1 MLGFGSSAKGLDQ
14 VKLVEKYRDTYVDMF
29 RRMRSHPD
37 SSLPNIFK
45 TFEVPKEQHKSIE
58 EFMSKTDKAKWNID
72 EYKKSLAD
80 GTSTTATFE
89 SKMLSIG
96 NSLKNVG
103 KTVATIGLNIGA
115 YYFIE
120 KGIEFAIKKYDE
132 LANASVHAIEAADKA
147 SEKVKSNHQAV
158 NESKQWKTDN
168 GERFLELQ
176 KGVDA
181 TGHNVSL
188 TNSEFSEYLSLA
200 SGIATTIPSL
210 VKGYNDLGQPLLTV
224 TDSMKGLNDAFR
236 KADTQKYQE
245 NIKETGTL
253 LKGLR
258 EETDHHKSVLPFS
271 KDKVGTKQQKTI
283 FKDLLDAVEEK
294 GNAEEGVKSIFDKA
308 SVAANGYNTL
318 DLESA
323 LKQAGIKWGWLSD
336 KAAVAA
342 KNIDKIRDANQELAQ
357 TDTEYAQ
364 KVAEVLPDY
373 LNLNDDYYNLI
384 SDKKN
389 KNIDSFMQSVI
400 GSFSSDTILKNLGSE
415 KDIKKW
421 SNSVVSGLK
430 DSNVQDS
437 INELFE
443 LNGKKSKMSFKD
455 YESQVDSLT
464 KSIASKVDGISQ
476 KQIKNGLGL
485 TDTIESLNKTYNAIS
500 DRFGKD
506 ITKNMSID
514 DLQLAD
520 DIISTQSISNA
531 EQLASALS
539 KARKELEAMTSFDT
553 LVSKSNGWMK
563 AIDNINAAL
572 VNSVSGKGLGFEID
586 EETGE
591 LTGDITNM
599 QSAFKGLDGYDLLL
613 EKTANGIH
621 INRDAL
627 RALQAQETSNN
638 KQEYINTRLKLQ
650 EQLND
655 KLAEQAQIEAG
666 YGKNSDEYNAIQASV
681 NSLQNQLETVDLLA
695 SAYDG
700 ATSAYQKW
708 INAQSAGEEGDMYDT
723 IRDTALDR
731 GKELYDKGLVG
742 TEEFR
747 AIADLFSYED
757 LSTAPVEQV
766 VAAYENAAPSIKKFF
781 TDGREGVDGFVESMK
796 SISDA
801 NNMGWV
807 DVLEDGSYKFNTGDD
822 DAIARELGID
832 VEAVQAIYKKLKDY
846 GAEGIQIGDTSGV
859 ENYSDRL
866 KELEANAESA
876 KEKLNEMAGTDLK
889 FNFDSQSI
897 DNLSSQI
904 DQANQ
909 IVQNLPKNED
919 GTINVHT
926 DGAQE
931 SITVLQTLIQKR
943 EELASSQNIIMRV
956 NAEENEPV
964 NTLQNFQ
971 HAKDELDTLNQLN
984 AQGIQIDTSEAQGN
998 VDDLME
1004 SVQKIADEHPEL
1016 ELDTSSADALEE
1028 SLSHLTED
1036 QLLALG
1042 IDTSQLDSAKEKLD
1056 AIKGMNE
1063 FNVSVNVNGKSDVDA
1078 LGNELSSLPPNTPA
1092 NISVNVQDSS
1102 QLDNTVQ
1109 QLEKVPPDTTANF
1122 TFSVQN
1128 ADEAETL
1135 SSKIA
1140 ELNGERDGDHQ
1151 ITYTMNIVPG
1161 DNSAESQIETLTQPK
1176 EANIAVNVTGQEQI
1190 MFLQGQLSAL
1200 EDKTINISANTTGFE
1215 SLPLV
1220 QGFINRVN
1228 DKNVGITADVSGTQE
1243 VNSLVSA
1250 ISRVIPKLVNVT
1262 ANVSGTG
1269 AVNALAN
1276 AISGVHSKM
1285 VTITTNNVTN
1295 NISNNIKGK
1304 AWGTLLSSAHSNG
1317 TAYNVINTTPSH
1329 ATGKVALDKDETA
1342 LVNEMGTEG
1351 LIRDGRLILIPG
1363 GMHFQSLKKG
1373 DIILSVSQMK
1383 SLFTTGKASGHG
1395 KAYADGTVGNVR
1407 SLAATSLS
1415 NAYSA
1420 GSSYKPG
1427 KNIGGSGSKAYSSSK
1442 SESSN
1447 SSSTPQNTAAVDR
1460 NTDSTD
1466 ENTKSNK
1473 SLQDWIEQLVSVQ
1486 KAENGRLYDAI
1497 EDFEMNA
1504 NQNKA
1509 IDTYVG
1515 DSESYMDTLRQ
1526 AQNRYMTK
1534 ANALGVPGN
1543 YVHKIWAGELDI
1555 EDIQDEDLKEKISQ
1569 YQTWY
1574 EKAKDLGDEIV
1585 DINRKIRE
1593 TKIKKLDNIKDD
1605 YENLVSLSESM
1616 ADYNESISDLSEKL
1630 NLVGDS
1636 KALKKSMDM
1645 QAAMREALVNEQKQL
1660 TTQLNALVADG
1671 TIAKNTDTWNKW
1683 QEEINKVK
1691 KSIVDCDSAL
1701 ADLKKNIMEIRYSKF
1716 EQSLDN
1722 LDFTGDMASSVRD
1735 LMNKEGI
1742 YDDDVQLTSTGY
1754 AQLALMST
1762 ELTSA
1767 KQKTVNYQ
1775 AAINAL
1781 KKDLKNGNITQ
1792 AQYNEKLQEYQKGQM
1807 DAAKSTKS
1815 AKDAILDLVKNGI
1828 EKQTEAM
1835 EKLINKRKEELQKM
1849 KEADDYQKNMA
1860 DRSKEINAIKAQIA
1874 ALEGNDSK
1882 EAIAQKKNLNS
1893 QLQKLQDEYD
1903 ETRKDHEYDVISQG
1917 YDSQLAK
1924 FKENQEAVTKEL
1936 ESSTEA
1942 QQKAISEVLEATKNQ
1957 QAVVY
1962 EELKAIAGDYQMSLT
1977 DSLTKPWSDA
1987 QAALKQFQDSMGRL
2001 NANVSID
2008 TSKIKP
2014 TKPSKDKTTP
2024 TKNESNKQ
2032 TVDKSKTGTWLKQ
2045 DGRWWYQH
2053 SDGTYTKNAWE
2064 AIDGQW
2070 YKFDEQGW
2078 MQTGWQPWGVDK
2090 NGQAL
2095 WYYMTDSGNM
2105 AASTWI
2111 DDKYYVDH
2119 TGAMARNGY
2128 IKSKDSGLY
2137 YWVNGDGV
2145 WEPQWNTYTP
2155 DLKKYKLYYE
2165 SGTSK
2170 AKDGLAFMDDKDH
2183 KLKLGSEA
2191 IITQNGVLGNF
2202 GGSAIF
2208 NERQTEF
2215 LHKFSD
2221 NPSYIPNVYTP
2232 KLPDYSNYEV
2242 KGGGN
2247 TYNVHYDNLLNVEGN
2262 VTKDVFPGMK
2272 KMCEESFKYSM
2283 HELRKGYDKLR

>member
-1 MLGFGSSAKGLDQ
+1 MSLKNIGNIIGAFKSKNSIVDVLKNIGEVEKAGSSLQKI
-14 VKLVEKYRDTYVDMF
+14 
-29 RRMRSHPD
+29 
-37 SSLPNIFK
+37 SSLPIDKFQLLSQAFPNVGDDAIKAALGIKETASAATEATSHISNLKNGFK
-45 TFEVPKEQHKSIE
+45 GLGASISSFIGAHTFIV
-58 EFMSKTDKAKWNID
+58 
-72 EYKKSLAD
+72 
-80 GTSTTATFE
+80 
-89 SKMLSIG
+89 SIG
-96 NSLKNVG
+96 AM
-103 KTVATIGLNIGA
+103 VATIGLLSAATQDAREKMSQAQTSLGNYEQTNNDLVSLRNELKTIGTQ
-115 YYFIE
+115 I
-120 KGIEFAIKKYDE
+120 DE
-132 LANASVHAIEAADKA
+132 LNAKEHLTFTEQSELTNLQAQSNELERQITLKDKLSNIQKEQAARDAAAALDSFSMRDAID
-147 SEKVKSNHQAV
+147 
-158 NESKQWKTDN
+158 TN
-168 GERFLELQ
+168 GEGIFTNI
-176 KGVDA
+176 VD
-181 TGHNVSL
+181 
-188 TNSEFSEYLSLA
+188 
-200 SGIATTIPSL
+200 
-210 VKGYNDLGQPLLTV
+210 
-224 TDSMKGLNDAFR
+224 GL
-236 KADTQKYQE
+236 KM
-245 NIKETGTL
+245 G
-253 LKGLR
+253 
-258 EETDHHKSVLPFS
+258 
-271 KDKVGTKQQKTI
+271 
-283 FKDLLDAVEEK
+283 
-294 GNAEEGVKSIFDKA
+294 
-308 SVAANGYNTL
+308 
-318 DLESA
+318 SA
-323 LKQAGIKWGWLSD
+323 WLSD
-336 KAAVAA
+336 KVGLSQSIVGDDMPFDKILSERIDSA
-342 KNIDKIRDANQELAQ
+342 KEAQDKLKKLQDSQTDKNYDSVQKKIDKQ
-357 TDTEYAQ
+357 Q
-364 KVAEVLPDY
+364 KVVDNY
-373 LNLNDDYYNLI
+373 L
-384 SDKKN
+384 SDVNGLYEELQSYSLSFFDEETGKKN
-389 KNIDSFMQSVI
+389 PKFEDEANRFEKVQKKYLDF
-400 GSFSSDTILKNLGSE
+400 LGE
-415 KDIKKW
+415 TT
-421 SNSVVSGLK
+421 
-430 DSNVQDS
+430 
-437 INELFE
+437 E
-443 LNGKKSKMSFKD
+443 
-455 YESQVDSLT
+455 
-464 KSIASKVDGISQ
+464 
-476 KQIKNGLGL
+476 
-485 TDTIESLNKTYNAIS
+485 
-500 DRFGKD
+500 GKD
-506 ITKNMSID
+506 IDKSINGTLNKVKFDGFKDKLAKAGSEGIDALTAALNSGDYDAVINSIADSLDLSKSDAKEKLSDYIMSIAD
-514 DLQLAD
+514 PSALNIKEIQKQLAD
-520 DIISTQSISNA
+520 AFIPDFKDATPDARKNAKQAWEKFTDGMSDEDFEILYSIKQETDTSTWEIDDWKNAFDKAKESSEEMNDSYETLISNA
-531 EQLASALS
+531 
-539 KARKELEAMTSFDT
+539 
-553 LVSKSNGWMK
+553 NNWMK
-563 AIDNINAAL
+563 AIDNVNAAL
-572 VNSVSGKGLGFEID
+572 VNSVSGKGLGFEYD
-586 EETGE
+586 TETKN
-591 LTGDITNM
+591 LTGDIINL
-599 QSAFKGLDGYDLLL
+599 QNAYQHLDGYDPALLF
-613 EKTANGIH
+613 EKTANGVH
-621 INRDAL
+621 LNRDAL
-627 RALQAQETSNN
+627 RQLQAQEEANN
-638 KQEYINTRLKLQ
+638 KAEFIKKRLDLQNELNTAMSQQQKLSKDST
-650 EQLND
+650 EW
-655 KLAEQAQIEAG
+655 ETAQGTI
-666 YGKNSDEYNAIQASV
+666 D
-681 NSLQNQLETVDLLA
+681 SLQSQIQNIDLLA

-708 INAQSAGEEGDMYDT
+708 INAQSAGEEGDMYDA
-723 IRDTALDR
+723 IRDTAIDR
-731 GKELYDKGLVG
+731 GIKLYENGLVG

-747 AIADLFSYED
+747 AIADLFSYDD

-766 VAAYENAAPSIKKFF
+766 VAAYENAAPTIKKFF

-796 SISDA
+796 TISDA

-807 DVLEDGSYKFNTGDD
+807 DVLEDGTYKFNTGDD

-846 GAEGIQIGDTSGV
+846 GAEGIQIGDTSGI

-866 KELEANAESA
+866 KELESDAENA

-931 SITVLQTLIQKR
+931 AITVLQTLIQKR
-943 EELASSQNIIMRV
+943 EELASNQNVVMRV
-956 NAEENEPV
+956 DAEENESV
-964 NTLQNFQ
+964 SMLQDFQ

-984 AQGIQIDTSEAQGN
+984 VQGIQIDTTEAQNN
-998 VDDLME
+998 VDNLMK

-1063 FNVSVNVNGKSDVDA
+1063 FNVSVNVNGEGDINA
-1078 LGNELSSLPPNTPA
+1078 LGNELSSLPPDTPA
-1092 NISVNVQDSS
+1092 NISVNVQNSS

-1128 ADEAETL
+1128 ADEAEAL

-1151 ITYTMNIVPG
+1151 ITYSMNIVPG

-1176 EANIAVNVTGQEQI
+1176 EVNVAVKVSGQEQVT
-1190 MFLQGQLSAL
+1190 FLQGQLSTL
-1200 EDKTINISANTTGFE
+1200 ESEKGINVAVNYTKKGEQTPPDEKSAAVNYMPIAYQAPPVNMSAAVNYTLGEQAGPVNKTAI
-1215 SLPLV
+1215 
-1220 QGFINRVN
+1220 VN
-1228 DKNVGITADVSGTQE
+1228 YVAV
-1243 VNSLVSA
+1243 
-1250 ISRVIPKLVNVT
+1250 
-1262 ANVSGTG
+1262 G
-1269 AVNALAN
+1269 AVPG
-1276 AISGVHSKM
+1276 SGAVA
-1285 VTITTNNVTN
+1285 T
-1295 NISNNIKGK
+1295 
-1304 AWGTLLSSAHSNG
+1304 GTMLSVAHANG
-1317 TAYNVINTTPSH
+1317 TAYNVINTKPVS
-1329 ATGKVALDKDETA
+1329 AYADGKVSLPHDEVALS
-1342 LVNEMGTEG
+1342 NEVGQES
-1351 LIRDGRLILIPG
+1351 IVRDGKWNLLPPG
-1363 GMHFQSLKKG
+1363 IHMQAFKKG
-1373 DIILSVSQMK
+1373 DIILNARQTADLLRS
-1383 SLFTTGKASGHG
+1383 GKASGHG
-1395 KAYADGTVGNVR
+1395 KAYANGTVSNVR
-1407 SLAATSLS
+1407 DLVATSLS
-1415 NAYSA
+1415 NAYSS
-1420 GSSYKPG
+1420 GSRYTPG
-1427 KNIGGSGSKAYSSSK
+1427 KNIGGSGSKSYSSNK
-1442 SESSN
+1442 SGSTN

-1473 SLQDWIEQLVSVQ
+1473 SLQDWIEQLISVQ

-1497 EDFEMNA
+1497 EDFEMHA

-1509 IDTYVG
+1509 IDNYVS

-1616 ADYNESISDLSEKL
+1616 ADYNESVSDLSEKL

-1645 QAAMREALVNEQKQL
+1645 QAAMRAALVNEQKQL

-1671 TIAKNTDTWNKW
+1671 TIGKNTDTWNKW

-1701 ADLKKNIMEIRYSKF
+1701 ADLKKSILEIRYSKF

-1792 AQYNEKLQEYQKGQM
+1792 AQYNERLQEYQKGQM
-1807 DAAKSTKS
+1807 DAAKSAKS

-1849 KEADDYQKNMA
+1849 KEADDYQKNMT
-1860 DRSKEINAIKAQIA
+1860 DRSKEMNAVKSQLA
-1874 ALEGNDSK
+1874 ALEGNDTK
-1882 EAIAQKKNLNS
+1882 EAVAQKKNLNS
-1893 QLQKLQDEYD
+1893 KLQKLQDEYD
-1903 ETRKDHEYDVISQG
+1903 EARKDHEYDVISEG
-1917 YDSQLAK
+1917 YDSQLEK
-1924 FKENQEAVTKEL
+1924 FKENQDAITKEL

-1977 DSLTKPWSDA
+1977 DSLTKPWADA
-1987 QAALKQFQDSMGRL
+1987 QAALKQFQDSMSKL

-2008 TSKIKP
+2008 TSKIEP
-2014 TKPSKDKTTP
+2014 TKPSNDKTTP

-2032 TVDKSKTGTWLKQ
+2032 TVDKSKTGTWLNQ

-2053 SDGTYTKNAWE
+2053 SDGSYTKNAWE

-2070 YKFDEQGW
+2070 YKFDERGW

-2095 WYYMTDSGNM
+2095 WYYMTDNGNM

-2119 TGAMARNGY
+2119 TGAMVRNGY
-2128 IKSKDSGLY
+2128 VKSKNSGLY

-2165 SGTSK
+2165 SGTPK
-2170 AKDGLAFMDDKDH
+2170 AKDDLAYMDDKNH
-2183 KLKLGSEA
+2183 ELKLGSEA
-2191 IITQNGVLGNF
+2191 IITKNGVLGNF

-2208 NERQTEF
+2208 NEKQTAF
-2215 LHKFSD
+2215 LHKFSE
-2221 NPSYIPNVYTP
+2221 NASIPNVYSPDIHIP
-2232 KLPDYSNYEV
+2232 KQPDYSKFEV
-2242 KGGGN
+2242 NGGGD
-2247 TYNVHYDNLLNVEGN
+2247 TYNVNNHYDSLLNVEGN
-2262 VTKDVFPGMK
+2262 ITKDVFPGVK
-2272 KMCEESFKYSM
+2272 KMCEESFKYTTR
-2283 HELRKGYDKLR
+2283 ELKEIKKLGGFR

>member
-1 MLGFGSSAKGLDQ
+1 MLGFGSSAKELDQ
-14 VKLVEKYRDTYVDMF
+14 IKLVEKYRDEYVDMF
-29 RRMRSHPD
+29 RRARKHKKSLSMPD
-37 SSLPNIFK
+37 MLNA
-45 TFEVPKEQHKSIE
+45 FEIPKEQYKSLE

-80 GTSTTATFE
+80 GASTTATFE
-89 SKMLSIG
+89 SKMLSVG

-120 KGIEFAIKKYDE
+120 KSIEFAIKKYDE

-188 TNSEFSEYLSLA
+188 TNSEFSEYQSLA

-224 TDSMKGLNDAFR
+224 TDNMKGLNDAFR

-271 KDKVGTKQQKTI
+271 KDKVGTKQQKAI

-520 DIISTQSISNA
+520 DIISTQNISNA

-766 VAAYENAAPSIKKFF
+766 VTAYENAAPSIKKFF

-1028 SLSHLTED
+1028 SLSHLSEE
-1036 QLLALG
+1036 QLLALDV
-1042 IDTSQLDSAKEKLD
+1042 DTSQLDTAQEKLD

-1176 EANIAVNVTGQEQI
+1176 EANVNVKVNGQEQLI
-1190 MFLQGQLSAL
+1190 FLQGQLSAL
-1200 EDKTINISANTTGFE
+1200 NTE
-1215 SLPLV
+1215 
-1220 QGFINRVN
+1220 N
-1228 DKNVGITADVSGTQE
+1228 A
-1243 VNSLVSA
+1243 
-1250 ISRVIPKLVNVT
+1250 VNVAVNYTKKGEQTPPEEKSAAVNYMPIAYQAPPVNMSASVNYTLGEQAGPINKT
-1262 ANVSGTG
+1262 AIVNYVAVG
-1269 AVNALAN
+1269 AVPG
-1276 AISGVHSKM
+1276 SGAVA
-1285 VTITTNNVTN
+1285 T
-1295 NISNNIKGK
+1295 
-1304 AWGTLLSSAHSNG
+1304 GTMLSPAHVDG
-1317 TAYNVINTTPSH
+1317 TAYNIINTKPIS
-1329 ATGKVALDKDETA
+1329 AYANGKVSLPHDEVA
-1342 LVNEMGTEG
+1342 
-1351 LIRDGRLILIPG
+1351 
-1363 GMHFQSLKKG
+1363 
-1373 DIILSVSQMK
+1373 
-1383 SLFTTGKASGHG
+1383 
-1395 KAYADGTVGNVR
+1395 
-1407 SLAATSLS
+1407 LS
-1415 NAYSA
+1415 NEL
-1420 GSSYKPG
+1420 GQ
-1427 KNIGGSGSKAYSSSK
+1427 
-1442 SESSN
+1442 ES
-1447 SSSTPQNTAAVDR
+1447 V
-1460 NTDSTD
+1460 
-1466 ENTKSNK
+1466 
-1473 SLQDWIEQLVSVQ
+1473 IYFVSPYIV
-1486 KAENGRLYDAI
+1486 I
-1497 EDFEMNA
+1497 
-1504 NQNKA
+1504 
-1509 IDTYVG
+1509 
-1515 DSESYMDTLRQ
+1515 
-1526 AQNRYMTK
+1526 YMTNLSNCWK
-1534 ANALGVPGN
+1534 PLRAL
-1543 YVHKIWAGELDI
+1543 
-1555 EDIQDEDLKEKISQ
+1555 
-1569 YQTWY
+1569 
-1574 EKAKDLGDEIV
+1574 
-1585 DINRKIRE
+1585 
-1593 TKIKKLDNIKDD
+1593 
-1605 YENLVSLSESM
+1605 
-1616 ADYNESISDLSEKL
+1616 
-1630 NLVGDS
+1630 
-1636 KALKKSMDM
+1636 
-1645 QAAMREALVNEQKQL
+1645 
-1660 TTQLNALVADG
+1660 
-1671 TIAKNTDTWNKW
+1671 
-1683 QEEINKVK
+1683 
-1691 KSIVDCDSAL
+1691 
-1701 ADLKKNIMEIRYSKF
+1701 
-1716 EQSLDN
+1716 
-1722 LDFTGDMASSVRD
+1722 
-1735 LMNKEGI
+1735 
-1742 YDDDVQLTSTGY
+1742 
-1754 AQLALMST
+1754 
-1762 ELTSA
+1762 
-1767 KQKTVNYQ
+1767 
-1775 AAINAL
+1775 
-1781 KKDLKNGNITQ
+1781 
-1792 AQYNEKLQEYQKGQM
+1792 
-1807 DAAKSTKS
+1807 
-1815 AKDAILDLVKNGI
+1815 
-1828 EKQTEAM
+1828 
-1835 EKLINKRKEELQKM
+1835 
-1849 KEADDYQKNMA
+1849 
-1860 DRSKEINAIKAQIA
+1860 
-1874 ALEGNDSK
+1874 
-1882 EAIAQKKNLNS
+1882 
-1893 QLQKLQDEYD
+1893 
-1903 ETRKDHEYDVISQG
+1903 
-1917 YDSQLAK
+1917 
-1924 FKENQEAVTKEL
+1924 
-1936 ESSTEA
+1936 
-1942 QQKAISEVLEATKNQ
+1942 
-1957 QAVVY
+1957 
-1962 EELKAIAGDYQMSLT
+1962 
-1977 DSLTKPWSDA
+1977 
-1987 QAALKQFQDSMGRL
+1987 
-2001 NANVSID
+2001 
-2008 TSKIKP
+2008 
-2014 TKPSKDKTTP
+2014 
-2024 TKNESNKQ
+2024 
-2032 TVDKSKTGTWLKQ
+2032 
-2045 DGRWWYQH
+2045 
-2053 SDGTYTKNAWE
+2053 
-2064 AIDGQW
+2064 
-2070 YKFDEQGW
+2070 
-2078 MQTGWQPWGVDK
+2078 
-2090 NGQAL
+2090 
-2095 WYYMTDSGNM
+2095 
-2105 AASTWI
+2105 
-2111 DDKYYVDH
+2111 
-2119 TGAMARNGY
+2119 
-2128 IKSKDSGLY
+2128 
-2137 YWVNGDGV
+2137 
-2145 WEPQWNTYTP
+2145 
-2155 DLKKYKLYYE
+2155 
-2165 SGTSK
+2165 
-2170 AKDGLAFMDDKDH
+2170 
-2183 KLKLGSEA
+2183 
-2191 IITQNGVLGNF
+2191 
-2202 GGSAIF
+2202 
-2208 NERQTEF
+2208 
-2215 LHKFSD
+2215 
-2221 NPSYIPNVYTP
+2221 
-2232 KLPDYSNYEV
+2232 
-2242 KGGGN
+2242 
-2247 TYNVHYDNLLNVEGN
+2247 
-2262 VTKDVFPGMK
+2262 
-2272 KMCEESFKYSM
+2272 
-2283 HELRKGYDKLR
+2283 

>member
-1 MLGFGSSAKGLDQ
+1 MILS
-14 VKLVEKYRDTYVDMF
+14 Y
-29 RRMRSHPD
+29 
-37 SSLPNIFK
+37 N
-45 TFEVPKEQHKSIE
+45 
-58 EFMSKTDKAKWNID
+58 D
-72 EYKKSLAD
+72 EYKKF
-80 GTSTTATFE
+80 TSPLGSGIYNFFKPNKFSKLDDETA
-89 SKMLSIG
+89 SKIISKYNDTGLSVDALKEKYVDLDAGMAAYLSTCDNGSATMAGYSKSIENLGIKAKASSVAMKGLSIAGNMLLGLGIGAAVQVGLSWLDNYIHRTERLVEAGEKARSSISESMKSYNSKVTGVTDLGKQFAKDTTSIKTTSDAIDSLTQKYSELKKGVNPDNSNSTLSSNEYQQYLDISNQLSSIFPTLKTGADAQG
-96 NSLKNVG
+96 NSLISLG
-103 KTVATIGLNIGA
+103 T
-115 YYFIE
+115 
-120 KGIEFAIKKYDE
+120 
-132 LANASVHAIEAADKA
+132 NASVASKSLQELLETQKMITHTEISGKSKDAFDGAYAQSKDIGKEIKQLKSERKALETEIKGRQDVKKSIQNDTMSLYGITEKDSKKVLDAIGKTLNKDPEKEINHWNTTDDDGWTYHFQLEPDIDTSKMKEVSTAVEAAL
-147 SEKVKSNHQAV
+147 KSNTEILTGQLGETNAQLTAKQEEQKQAWASFADEV
-158 NESKQWKTDN
+158 AKPFIQTSPQLNNIPQELTEAVTNNLSSMDWGNIYDKYN
-168 GERFLELQ
+168 G
-176 KGVDA
+176 DA
-181 TGHNVSL
+181 Q
-188 TNSEFSEYLSLA
+188 FA
-200 SGIATTIPSL
+200 
-210 VKGYNDLGQPLLTV
+210 
-224 TDSMKGLNDAFR
+224 
-236 KADTQKYQE
+236 
-245 NIKETGTL
+245 
-253 LKGLR
+253 
-258 EETDHHKSVLPFS
+258 
-271 KDKVGTKQQKTI
+271 
-283 FKDLLDAVEEK
+283 LLDSFVIPLQNLKKPAQEALTEALQLDPSK
-294 GNAEEGVKSIFDKA
+294 LSI
-308 SVAANGYNTL
+308 
-318 DLESA
+318 
-323 LKQAGIKWGWLSD
+323 
-336 KAAVAA
+336 
-342 KNIDKIRDANQELAQ
+342 
-357 TDTEYAQ
+357 
-364 KVAEVLPDY
+364 
-373 LNLNDDYYNLI
+373 
-384 SDKKN
+384 
-389 KNIDSFMQSVI
+389 
-400 GSFSSDTILKNLGSE
+400 
-415 KDIKKW
+415 
-421 SNSVVSGLK
+421 
-430 DSNVQDS
+430 
-437 INELFE
+437 
-443 LNGKKSKMSFKD
+443 KD
-455 YESQVDSLT
+455 YEKQV
-464 KSIASKVDGISQ
+464 
-476 KQIKNGLGL
+476 N
-485 TDTIESLNKTYNAIS
+485 
-500 DRFGKD
+500 
-506 ITKNMSID
+506 
-514 DLQLAD
+514 
-520 DIISTQSISNA
+520 
-531 EQLASALS
+531 SALS
-539 KARKELEAMTSFDT
+539 KITKDKSGQKEWKKLFGFDERIADAKDESDALVKLFSNKKKEIDALSGQDREWAYKIAIEDEEFDGQWQDVMAKIEQFKTVTANSSMTFDG
-553 LVSKSNGWMK
+553 LLKSGATWMQK
-563 AIDNINAAL
+563 IDNINAAL
-572 VNSVSGKGLGFEID
+572 VNSVSGKGLNFSYEED
-586 EETGE
+586 EETGIVT
-591 LTGDITNM
+591 LTGDLANL
-599 QSAFKGLDGYDLLL
+599 QNAYKDLDGYDPALLF
-613 EKTANGIH
+613 EKTTNGVH
-621 INRDAL
+621 LNRDAL
-627 RALQAQETSNN
+627 RQLQAQEEATN
-638 KQEYINTRLKLQ
+638 KAEFIKKRLDLQNELNTALSQQKTLSK
-650 EQLND
+650 D
-655 KLAEQAQIEAG
+655 SAEWETAQGSI
-666 YGKNSDEYNAIQASV
+666 D
-681 NSLQNQLETVDLLA
+681 SLQSQIQNIDLLA

-708 INAQSAGEEGDMYDT
+708 INAQSAGEEGDMYDA

-1028 SLSHLTED
+1028 SLSHLSEE
-1036 QLLALG
+1036 QLLALDV
-1042 IDTSQLDSAKEKLD
+1042 DTSQLDTAQEKLD

-1228 DKNVGITADVSGTQE
+1228 DKNVGIAADVSGTQE

-1304 AWGTLLSSAHSNG
+1304 AWGTLLSSARANG

-1351 LIRDGRLILIPG
+1351 LIRDGRLIPIPG

-1383 SLFTTGKASGHG
+1383 SLFATGKASGHG

-1427 KNIGGSGSKAYSSSK
+1427 SNIGGSGSKAYSSKK

-1569 YQTWY
+1569 YQTWC
-1574 EKAKDLGDEIV
+1574 KS
-1585 DINRKIRE
+1585 RP
-1593 TKIKKLDNIKDD
+1593 
-1605 YENLVSLSESM
+1605 
-1616 ADYNESISDLSEKL
+1616 SI
-1630 NLVGDS
+1630 
-1636 KALKKSMDM
+1636 
-1645 QAAMREALVNEQKQL
+1645 
-1660 TTQLNALVADG
+1660 
-1671 TIAKNTDTWNKW
+1671 W
-1683 QEEINKVK
+1683 
-1691 KSIVDCDSAL
+1691 
-1701 ADLKKNIMEIRYSKF
+1701 
-1716 EQSLDN
+1716 
-1722 LDFTGDMASSVRD
+1722 
-1735 LMNKEGI
+1735 
-1742 YDDDVQLTSTGY
+1742 
-1754 AQLALMST
+1754 
-1762 ELTSA
+1762 
-1767 KQKTVNYQ
+1767 
-1775 AAINAL
+1775 
-1781 KKDLKNGNITQ
+1781 
-1792 AQYNEKLQEYQKGQM
+1792 
-1807 DAAKSTKS
+1807 
-1815 AKDAILDLVKNGI
+1815 
-1828 EKQTEAM
+1828 
-1835 EKLINKRKEELQKM
+1835 
-1849 KEADDYQKNMA
+1849 
-1860 DRSKEINAIKAQIA
+1860 
-1874 ALEGNDSK
+1874 
-1882 EAIAQKKNLNS
+1882 
-1893 QLQKLQDEYD
+1893 
-1903 ETRKDHEYDVISQG
+1903 
-1917 YDSQLAK
+1917 
-1924 FKENQEAVTKEL
+1924 
-1936 ESSTEA
+1936 
-1942 QQKAISEVLEATKNQ
+1942 
-1957 QAVVY
+1957 
-1962 EELKAIAGDYQMSLT
+1962 
-1977 DSLTKPWSDA
+1977 
-1987 QAALKQFQDSMGRL
+1987 
-2001 NANVSID
+2001 
-2008 TSKIKP
+2008 
-2014 TKPSKDKTTP
+2014 
-2024 TKNESNKQ
+2024 
-2032 TVDKSKTGTWLKQ
+2032 
-2045 DGRWWYQH
+2045 
-2053 SDGTYTKNAWE
+2053 
-2064 AIDGQW
+2064 
-2070 YKFDEQGW
+2070 
-2078 MQTGWQPWGVDK
+2078 
-2090 NGQAL
+2090 
-2095 WYYMTDSGNM
+2095 
-2105 AASTWI
+2105 
-2111 DDKYYVDH
+2111 
-2119 TGAMARNGY
+2119 
-2128 IKSKDSGLY
+2128 
-2137 YWVNGDGV
+2137 
-2145 WEPQWNTYTP
+2145 
-2155 DLKKYKLYYE
+2155 
-2165 SGTSK
+2165 
-2170 AKDGLAFMDDKDH
+2170 
-2183 KLKLGSEA
+2183 
-2191 IITQNGVLGNF
+2191 
-2202 GGSAIF
+2202 
-2208 NERQTEF
+2208 
-2215 LHKFSD
+2215 
-2221 NPSYIPNVYTP
+2221 
-2232 KLPDYSNYEV
+2232 
-2242 KGGGN
+2242 
-2247 TYNVHYDNLLNVEGN
+2247 
-2262 VTKDVFPGMK
+2262 
-2272 KMCEESFKYSM
+2272 
-2283 HELRKGYDKLR
+2283 